1 MLFTIINLL
10 KKGLE
15 MKKTLLWIVVLV
27 LSMSMIAAFSL
38 YGCKAE
44 EAAEEEVA
52 EEEVAEE
59 EEEVAE
65 EEEVVVATQEF
76 KYGKTMWLLH
86 VFLGENWWNTIAYY
100 LQKHAED
107 AGWNFN
113 AVSADGSDT
122 TQSDQIITYAQ
133 QADVLFVYPTSTT
146 GPNEAV
152 REAEETYHC
161 PVVAYTNYITGKSA
175 GGVLMYDDEAAG
187 QLMAQEA
194 VDWLMDKY
202 GTTEGKT
209 VLAINGDLT
218 MSGWKLRQDGF
229 DWIKTEHPEINYIE
243 ITGGL
248 TPEGW
253 ADVAD
258 SAIAGAASDVDVILS
273 ASDGAYLQGTMA
285 ALEKYDKLFYIGD
298 PNHVYVTSID
308 GKSSTLQW
316 VRQGLVDTVYVQ
328 VPDVM
333 AAVQWD
339 LAMEYILKDASY
351 QYEPY
356 TIPSIPLPLT
366 INQPEGTYW
375 GGEDITTTLEMKDFS
390 ETPIA
395 ISPLPRITYENVN
408 TWEIYGNSI
417 IAILGYDLDPI
428 PTYEAQGE
436 VPEWSQALLDE
447 FDAFVEEF
455 GVGVAE

>member
-1 MLFTIINLL
+1 
-10 KKGLE
+10 
-15 MKKTLLWIVVLV
+15 
-27 LSMSMIAAFSL
+27 
-38 YGCKAE
+38 
-44 EAAEEEVA
+44 
-52 EEEVAEE
+52 
-59 EEEVAE
+59 
-65 EEEVVVATQEF
+65 
-76 KYGKTMWLLH
+76 
-86 VFLGENWWNTIAYY
+86 
-100 LQKHAED
+100 
-107 AGWNFN
+107 
-113 AVSADGSDT
+113 
-122 TQSDQIITYAQ
+122 
-133 QADVLFVYPTSTT
+133 
-146 GPNEAV
+146 
-152 REAEETYHC
+152 
-161 PVVAYTNYITGKSA
+161 
-175 GGVLMYDDEAAG
+175 
-187 QLMAQEA
+187 
-194 VDWLMDKY
+194 
-202 GTTEGKT
+202 
-209 VLAINGDLT
+209 
-218 MSGWKLRQDGF
+218 LRQDGF

-285 ALEKYDKLFYIGD
+285 ALDKYDKLFYVGD

-308 GKSSTLQW
+308 GKTSTLQW

-356 TIPSIPLPLT
+356 TIPSIPLPLEL
-366 INQPEGTYW
+366 NQPEGTYW

-455 GVGVAE
+455 GVGVPE

>member
-316 VRQGLVDTVYVQ
+316 VRQ
-328 VPDVM
+328 
-333 AAVQWD
+333 
-339 LAMEYILKDASY
+339 
-351 QYEPY
+351 
-356 TIPSIPLPLT
+356 
-366 INQPEGTYW
+366 
-375 GGEDITTTLEMKDFS
+375 
-390 ETPIA
+390 
-395 ISPLPRITYENVN
+395 
-408 TWEIYGNSI
+408 
-417 IAILGYDLDPI
+417 
-428 PTYEAQGE
+428 
-436 VPEWSQALLDE
+436 
-447 FDAFVEEF
+447 
-455 GVGVAE
+455 

>member
-1 MLFTIINLL
+1 
-10 KKGLE
+10 
-15 MKKTLLWIVVLV
+15 MKKTLLWIVMLLV
-27 LSMSMIAAFSL
+27 ITSL
-38 YGCKAE
+38 VGLLFIGCKE

-52 EEEVAEE
+52 EEEE

-65 EEEVVVATQEF
+65 EEEEEVAQEF
-76 KYGKTMWLLH
+76 KFGKTMWLLH
-86 VFLGENWWNTIAYY
+86 VFTGEFWWNTIANY
-100 LQKHAED
+100 LQQHVEES
-107 AGWNFN
+107 GWNFN
-113 AVSADGSDT
+113 FVSADGSDT

-133 QADVLFVYPTSTT
+133 QADILFVYPTSTT

-175 GGVLMYDDEAAG
+175 GGVLMYDDETAG
-187 QLMAQEA
+187 RQMAQEA
-194 VDWLMDKY
+194 VAWIEEKY

-209 VLAINGDLT
+209 VIAVNGDLT

-243 ITGGL
+243 VTGGL

-253 ADVAD
+253 AEAIDPV
-258 SAIAGAASDVDVILS
+258 IAGAGNDVVAILS
-273 ASDGAYLQGTMA
+273 ASDGAYLQGTVA
-285 ALEKYDKLFYIGD
+285 ALEKYDKLFYVGD

-308 GKSSTLQW
+308 GKPSAIQW
-316 VRQGLVDTVYVQ
+316 LRYGYIDAVYVQ

-333 AAVQWD
+333 AAVQWQ
-339 LAMEYILKDASY
+339 LAMDYILKDASY

-356 TIPSIPLPLT
+356 AIPEIPLPLEIT
-366 INQPEGTYW
+366 QPEGTYW
-375 GGEDITTTLEMKDFS
+375 GGADITTTLQMYDFS
-390 ETPIA
+390 ETPVA
-395 ISPLPRITYENVN
+395 ISPLPRITHENAN

-417 IAILGYDLDPI
+417 ISVLGYDMDPI
-428 PTYEAQGE
+428 PTFEAQGE

-447 FDAFVEEF
+447 FAAFVGE
-455 GVGVAE
+455 

>member
-1 MLFTIINLL
+1 
-10 KKGLE
+10 
-15 MKKTLLWIVVLV
+15 MKKTLLWMVMLLV
-27 LSMSMIAAFSL
+27 ITSLIALLFI
-38 YGCKAE
+38 GCKEKAAE
-44 EAAEEEVA
+44 EEVAEEEVAEEEVA

-59 EEEVAE
+59 EEEVA
-65 EEEVVVATQEF
+65 QEF
-76 KYGKTMWLLH
+76 KFGKTMWLLH
-86 VFLGENWWNTIAYY
+86 VFTGEFWWNTIANY
-100 LQKHAED
+100 LQQHVEA

-113 AVSADGSDT
+113 FVSADGSDT

-133 QADVLFVYPTSTT
+133 QADILFVYPTSTT

-175 GGVLMYDDEAAG
+175 GGVLMYDDETAG
-187 QLMAQEA
+187 RQMAQEA
-194 VDWLMDKY
+194 VAWIEDQY

-209 VLAINGDLT
+209 VIAVNGDLT

-243 ITGGL
+243 VTGGL

-253 ADVAD
+253 AEAIEPV
-258 SAIAGAASDVDVILS
+258 IAGAGNDVVAILS
-273 ASDGAYLQGTMA
+273 ASDGAYLQGTVA
-285 ALEKYDKLFYIGD
+285 ALEKYDKLFYVGD

-308 GKSSTLQW
+308 GKPSALQW
-316 VRQGLVDTVYVQ
+316 LRYGYIDAVYVQ

-339 LAMEYILKDASY
+339 LAMQYILKDASY
-351 QYEPY
+351 EYEPY
-356 TIPSIPLPLT
+356 TIPQIPLPLT
-366 INQPEGTYW
+366 IEQPAGTYW
-375 GGEDITTTLEMKDFS
+375 GGADITTTLQMYDFS

-395 ISPLPRITYENVN
+395 ISPLPRITKDNVN

-417 IAILGYDLDPI
+417 IPVLGLDMDPI
-428 PTYEAQGE
+428 PTFDAQGE
-436 VPEWSQALLDE
+436 VPAWSQALLDE
-447 FDAFVEEF
+447 FAEF
-455 GVGVAE
+455 TGVTE

>member
-1 MLFTIINLL
+1 
-10 KKGLE
+10 
-15 MKKTLLWIVVLV
+15 MKKTLLWMVMLLV
-27 LSMSMIAAFSL
+27 ITSL
-38 YGCKAE
+38 VGLLFIGCKG

-59 EEEVAE
+59 EVAEEEVAEEVAE
-65 EEEVVVATQEF
+65 EEVATQDF
-76 KYGKTMWLLH
+76 KFGKTMWLLH
-86 VFLGENWWNTIAYY
+86 VFTGEFWWNTIANY
-100 LQKHAED
+100 LQQHVEA
-107 AGWNFN
+107 AGWTFNF
-113 AVSADGSDT
+113 VSADGSDT

-133 QADVLFVYPTSTT
+133 QADILFVYPTSTT

-175 GGVLMYDDEAAG
+175 GGVLMYDDETAG
-187 QLMAQEA
+187 RQMAQEA
-194 VDWLMDKY
+194 VAWIEEQY

-209 VLAINGDLT
+209 VIAVNGDLT

-243 ITGGL
+243 VTGGL

-253 ADVAD
+253 AEAIDPV
-258 SAIAGAASDVDVILS
+258 IAGAGNDVVAILS
-273 ASDGAYLQGTMA
+273 ASDGAYLQGTVA
-285 ALEKYDKLFYIGD
+285 ALEKYDKLFYVGD

-308 GKSSTLQW
+308 GKPSALQW
-316 VRQGLVDTVYVQ
+316 LRYGYIDAVYVQ

-339 LAMEYILKDASY
+339 LAMQYILKDASY

-356 TIPSIPLPLT
+356 TMPEIPLPLT
-366 INQPEGTYW
+366 IEQPAGTYW
-375 GGEDITTTLEMKDFS
+375 GGADITTTLQMYDFS

-395 ISPLPRITYENVN
+395 ISPLPRITKDNVN

-417 IAILGYDLDPI
+417 IPVLGLDMDPI
-428 PTYEAQGE
+428 PTFDAQGT

-447 FDAFVEEF
+447 FTAFVGE
-455 GVGVAE
+455 